1 MSYVCSEK
9 QTNEVAR
16 SDDYTPKSR
25 EHYVFSVNCNLRV
38 VFSLLDPSAIEVDGE
53 FEHVILKSP
62 SLKLYAAYLQ
72 TVCLTKNVFVNPS
85 DIRALSWL
93 HYSDIRRLLLSL
105 QFWVDSNAGTCYKR
119 GVTVRNDLGANASI
133 LFNNETVSVVT
144 DDNRLHGNEDNTL
157 VEQSKDNKLVK
168 NSNPIKINNTSTNT
182 QDKCDIK
189 INSAGLAD
197 SGSVSNTSSKN
208 EAVNTTT
215 TDIQQLSE
223 LSSTEDQR
231 EFENATSSCTSA
243 SELTNPELT
252 NQSQYGNALSLEENK
267 TTKLCE
273 VSSRLV
279 NQDSNQKPGDEVLVS
294 EKCSQA
300 QSLGENNVDSTKLCD
315 VSSGVDKQD
324 CNSKPSSEPLIV
336 PSEKTK
342 LEMHNLCLE
351 SLLGLRNIN
360 NDAAD
365 VLETLKSKVC
375 SYY

>member
-1 MSYVCSEK
+1 
-9 QTNEVAR
+9 
-16 SDDYTPKSR
+16 
-25 EHYVFSVNCNLRV
+25 
-38 VFSLLDPSAIEVDGE
+38 
-53 FEHVILKSP
+53 
-62 SLKLYAAYLQ
+62 
-72 TVCLTKNVFVNPS
+72 
-85 DIRALSWL
+85 
-93 HYSDIRRLLLSL
+93 LLLSL

-182 QDKCDIK
+182 QDKCDVK

-279 NQDSNQKPGDEVLVS
+279 NQDSNQKPGDEILVS

-300 QSLGENNVDSTKLCD
+300 QSLGENKVDSTKLCD

-342 LEMHNLCLE
+342 IEMHNLCLE